1 MPQKTLASQASIF
14 DESLH
19 VPDYHVINLLIENA
33 NEIPGFAFLLRYAKF
48 ILEKS
53 AGHINRYQWH
63 SRDTICEAMQIQKPH
78 LARYESKWLEAG
90 WLSKIESKGRIPS
103 KRLLG
108 PKFDGVREA
117 CCASSNRYQD
127 GTSNRY
133 QPGTS
138 NRYQPGTTN
147 PNNINLNDL
156 NLNSHTQR
164 ACANN
169 LAESK
174 CRIEEVFDLSDF
186 ELLDDLATRI
196 AKRLLNEHNVVSNR
210 ELLRHYLA
218 LAQQSNPREKA
229 FYDDHETEMILYVVA
244 QRNPTKDPAL
254 TVFNWLKNHRD
265 FRQKKKLPK
274 QVGQVKTLSDTEL
287 REKFYGKPAE
297 AVLDEELKQR
307 LEEMG
312 DVDEWFV

>member
-48 ILEKS
+48 LLEKS

-90 WLSKIESKGRIPS
+90 WLSKIESKGRTPS

-117 CCASSNRYQD
+117 YSMSSNRYQD

-133 QPGTS
+133 QPGTC

-147 PNNINLNDL
+147 PNNLNQNKIKPHSDDD
-156 NLNSHTQR
+156 SR
-164 ACANN
+164 AHAYDQTNESVKKDSSSSLGEKYSPSYEIVSLSKRLERFYVTKKGDPSAYDWAKANN
-169 LAESK
+169 ASE
-174 CRIEEVFDLSDF
+174 
-186 ELLDDLATRI
+186 
-196 AKRLLNEHNVVSNR
+196 RLLARGNEYVEKIIDHLEKNYAKKRFHVSEVMWESLCSEIDSAR
-210 ELLRHYLA
+210 GSEAEMEY
-218 LAQQSNPREKA
+218 E
-229 FYDDHETEMILYVVA
+229 YDNE
-244 QRNPTKDPAL
+244 
-254 TVFNWLKNHRD
+254 
-265 FRQKKKLPK
+265 
-274 QVGQVKTLSDTEL
+274 GQWNGIDATP
-287 REKFYGKPAE
+287 F
-297 AVLDEELKQR
+297 
-307 LEEMG
+307 
-312 DVDEWFV
+312 